1 VTSIRS
7 IALLVL
13 PALLFCVSPPT
24 VAAYS
29 CSIST
34 GGSINFLTYDPNAAP
49 PTANATIT
57 LTCTH
62 LGGGNE
68 QIPWTM
74 PLSNGSS
81 GTCLGAVGRTM
92 QRQASPAATVGY
104 NIYQNSTAAE
114 WGNAGCGTFPGGTLQ
129 VNNGNP
135 VRSTVQTLR
144 GVLPAGQLVPSGFY
158 LETLVLTVTF

>member
-1 VTSIRS
+1 MTSIRS
-7 IALLVL
+7 IALLVW
-13 PALLFCVSPPT
+13 PALLCVSTPT
-24 VAAYS
+24 FAAYS
-29 CSIST
+29 CSISS
-34 GGSINFLTYDPNAAP
+34 GGSINFLSYDASSLL
-49 PTANATIT
+49 TANATIT

-62 LGGGNE
+62 LSGGNE
-68 QIPWTM
+68 NIAWTM

-81 GTCLGAVGRTM
+81 GTCLGPVGRTM

-114 WGNAGCGTFPGGTLQ
+114 WGNAGCGSFPGGTLQ

-144 GVLPAGQLVPSGFY
+144 GVMPAGQLVPAGLY